1 MRAIILAI
9 IMILVPFS
17 TIFSFEENNVLED
30 VQNKSFTSSEI
41 TRYNSFNTSYDSQ
54 LIAAG
59 LDFEWVDYVY
69 SASSAQEPNVNHF
82 KQRLDG
88 SYLILVTTKDSGQL
102 LNNLTYLNLDSV
114 LLHIDE
120 NGTLLNAKVI
130 DGQGGSDT
138 RKTGMTV
145 IIESPDGNHLHLL
158 GTYARNANGAYS
170 IFNGT
175 ITIPAPPQYNYPRD
189 AFVALSLNSSTFSY
203 IDHTV
208 VNPSAHQYGHCEVS
222 LYEDVYVN
230 STEFAFI
237 IELRDRH
244 QNSNNAHRCYTYQF
258 DNDVSITASIGAL
271 GTGTST
277 NFIVRANHSL
287 DFIEATM
294 VGSKSGS
301 PSNSVSFQN
310 APPIFLSDGGGL
322 TPIKFIKSPFKT
334 LPSLPDPF
342 TVLTSILFSVIIFL
356 TAGDNI

>member
-17 TIFSFEENNVLED
+17 TIFSFEETNVLED

-41 TRYNSFNTSYDSQ
+41 TRYDSFNTSYDSQ
-54 LIAAG
+54 LNAAG
-59 LDFEWVDYVY
+59 LDFEWGDYVY
-69 SASSAQEPNVNHF
+69 SISPQDPNVNHF

-88 SYLILVTTKDSGQL
+88 SYLILVATKDSGQL
-102 LNNLTYLNLDSV
+102 LNNLTFQNSDSI

-130 DGQGGSDT
+130 DGQGGNDN

-145 IIESPDGNHLHLL
+145 IIDSPDGNHLHLL
-158 GTYARNANGAYS
+158 GTYARSGSGSGSGYS

-175 ITIPAPPQYNYPRD
+175 ITIPAPPQYGFPRD

-208 VNPSAHQYGHCEVS
+208 VNPSAHQYGHCQVS

-237 IELRDRH
+237 IELRDQY
-244 QNSNNAHRCYTYQF
+244 QNAQGVHRCYTYQF
-258 DNDVSITASIGAL
+258 DADVSIT
-271 GTGTST
+271 T
-277 NFIVRANHSL
+277 
-287 DFIEATM
+287 
-294 VGSKSGS
+294 
-301 PSNSVSFQN
+301 
-310 APPIFLSDGGGL
+310 
-322 TPIKFIKSPFKT
+322 T
-334 LPSLPDPF
+334 LPSQGAYIESFSLSNF
-342 TVLTSILFSVIIFL
+342 LFGFLKKYKKNKKAIKKMGVI
-356 TAGDNI
+356 